1 MFTDV
6 FSLLKTQ
13 KAHQQWRFYFDAM
26 KIEDCFYIGYITKTK
41 GLKGEVQV
49 YFEYDE
55 PADLLLESV
64 FAEIN
69 GKLIPFFISTY
80 KLQNNQTG
88 NFYFDDIDTI
98 EKAQTLIRK
107 KLYLS
112 NSLKP
117 VREDDEFLITDLKG
131 FIVHDQTVGELGEII
146 EIHEYPQQ
154 FVAVVSYQFKEI
166 MFPLNDDL
174 IVEIDEENGI
184 LKVDLPEGL
193 IDLYLE
199 A

>member
-1 MFTDV
+1 
-6 FSLLKTQ
+6 
-13 KAHQQWRFYFDAM
+13 M

-49 YFEYDE
+49 YFEYDV
-55 PADLLLESV
+55 PANLPLDSV

-69 GKLIPFFISTY
+69 GKLVPFFISTY

-107 KLYLS
+107 KLYLL

-117 VREDDEFLITDLKG
+117 VRDDDEFLITDLKG
-131 FIVHDQTVGELGEII
+131 FMVHDQTVGELGDII

-154 FVAVVSYQFKEI
+154 FVAVVSYKFKEI

-193 IDLYLE
+193 VDLYLE
-199 A
+199 S

>member
-1 MFTDV
+1 
-6 FSLLKTQ
+6 
-13 KAHQQWRFYFDAM
+13 M
-26 KIEDCFYIGYITKTK
+26 KVEDCFYIGYITKTK

-55 PADLLLESV
+55 PADLLLDSV

-69 GKLIPFFISTY
+69 GKLVPFFISTY

-98 EKAQTLIRK
+98 EKAETLIRK
-107 KLYLS
+107 KLYLP
-112 NSLKP
+112 NKLKP
-117 VREDDEFLITDLKG
+117 VRDESEFLITDLKG
-131 FIVHDQTVGELGEII
+131 FIVYDNTVGELGEII

-154 FVAVVSYQFKEI
+154 FVAVVPYQFKEI

-174 IVEIDEENGI
+174 IIEIDEANGI

-199 A
+199 S

>member
-1 MFTDV
+1 
-6 FSLLKTQ
+6 
-13 KAHQQWRFYFDAM
+13 M

-55 PADLLLESV
+55 PANLPLESV

-69 GKLIPFFISTY
+69 GKLVPFFISTY

-98 EKAQTLIRK
+98 EKAQSLIRK
-107 KLYLS
+107 KLFLP
-112 NSLKP
+112 NALKP
-117 VREDDEFLITDLKG
+117 VREDDEFVITDLKG
-131 FIVHDQTVGELGEII
+131 FIVHDQTIGELGEII
-146 EIHEYPQQ
+146 EINEYPQQ
-154 FVAVVSYQFKEI
+154 FVAVVSYKFKEI

-174 IVEIDEENGI
+174 IVEVDEKKGI

-199 A
+199 Q

>member
-1 MFTDV
+1 
-6 FSLLKTQ
+6 
-13 KAHQQWRFYFDAM
+13 M

-55 PADLLLESV
+55 PANLPLDSV

-69 GKLIPFFISTY
+69 GKLVPFFISTY

-107 KLYLS
+107 KLYLL

-117 VREDDEFLITDLKG
+117 VRDDDEFLITDLKG
-131 FIVHDQTVGELGEII
+131 FMVHDQTVGELG
-146 EIHEYPQQ
+146 QL
-154 FVAVVSYQFKEI
+154 
-166 MFPLNDDL
+166 FPIN
-174 IVEIDEENGI
+174 
-184 LKVDLPEGL
+184 LKRSCFHSMM
-193 IDLYLE
+193 I
-199 A
+199 

>member
-1 MFTDV
+1 
-6 FSLLKTQ
+6 
-13 KAHQQWRFYFDAM
+13 M

-55 PADLLLESV
+55 PADLPLESV

-69 GKLIPFFISTY
+69 GKLVPFFISTY

-98 EKAQTLIRK
+98 EKAQSLIRK
-107 KLYLS
+107 KLFLP
-112 NSLKP
+112 NTLKP
-117 VREDDEFLITDLKG
+117 VSDDEFLITDLKG
-131 FIVHDQTVGELGEII
+131 FIVHDETIGELGEII

-154 FVAVVSYQFKEI
+154 FVAVVAYKFKEI

-174 IVEIDEENGI
+174 IVEINEGNGI
-184 LKVDLPEGL
+184 LKVDLPDGL

-199 A
+199 S

>member
-1 MFTDV
+1 
-6 FSLLKTQ
+6 
-13 KAHQQWRFYFDAM
+13 M

-55 PADLLLESV
+55 PADLKLDSV

-69 GKLIPFFISTY
+69 GKLVPFFIASY

-88 NFYFDDIDTI
+88 NFYFDDIDSI
-98 EKAQTLIRK
+98 EKAETLVRK
-107 KLYLS
+107 KLYLP
-112 NSLKP
+112 NSSKP
-117 VREDDEFLITDLKG
+117 QRDEDEFLITDLKG
-131 FIVHDQTVGELGEII
+131 FIAHDEKVGELGEII

-154 FVAVVSYQFKEI
+154 FVAVVPFKNKEI
-166 MFPLNDDL
+166 MFPLNEDL
-174 IVEIDEENGI
+174 IVEIDDENGV
-184 LKVDLPEGL
+184 LYVDLPEGL

-199 A
+199 S

>member
-1 MFTDV
+1 
-6 FSLLKTQ
+6 
-13 KAHQQWRFYFDAM
+13 M

-55 PADLLLESV
+55 PADLVLDSV

-69 GKLIPFFISTY
+69 GKFVPYFVSSY

-88 NFYFDDIDTI
+88 NFYFDDIETI
-98 EKAQTLIRK
+98 EKAETLVRK
-107 KLYLS
+107 KLYLP
-112 NSLKP
+112 NKLKP
-117 VREDDEFLITDLKG
+117 VRDDSEFLFTDLKG
-131 FIVHDQTVGELGEII
+131 YIVHDEVAGELGEII

-154 FVAVVSYQFKEI
+154 YVAVVPYQFKEI

-174 IVEIDEENGI
+174 IREIDEEKGI
-184 LKVDLPEGL
+184 LRVSLPEGL
-193 IDLYLE
+193 IDLYLGE
-199 A
+199 

>member
-1 MFTDV
+1 MN
-6 FSLLKTQ
+6 
-13 KAHQQWRFYFDAM
+13 
-26 KIEDCFYIGYITKTK
+26 IEDCFYIGYITKTK

-49 YFEYDE
+49 YFEFDE
-55 PADLLLESV
+55 PEDLTLDSV

-69 GKLIPFFISTY
+69 GKLVPFFVSVY

-98 EKAQTLIRK
+98 EKAEALVRK

-112 NSLKP
+112 NNLKP
-117 VREDDEFLITDLKG
+117 VRDEDEFLITDLKG
-131 FIVHDQTVGELGEII
+131 FIVHDAVAGELGEII

-154 FVAVVSYQFKEI
+154 YVAVVPYKNKEI

-174 IVEIDEENGI
+174 IVEIDEEKGI
-184 LKVDLPEGL
+184 LRVALPEGL

-199 A
+199 S

>member
-1 MFTDV
+1 
-6 FSLLKTQ
+6 
-13 KAHQQWRFYFDAM
+13 M

-41 GLKGEVQV
+41 GLKGEVQI
-49 YFEYDE
+49 YFEYDDPTE
-55 PADLLLESV
+55 VPLDSV

-69 GKLIPFFISTY
+69 GKLVPFFISAF

-98 EKAQTLIRK
+98 EKAEVLVRK
-107 KLYLS
+107 KLYLP
-112 NSLKP
+112 NKLKP
-117 VREDDEFLITDLKG
+117 VREEDDFLITDLKG
-131 FIVHDQTVGELGEII
+131 FIVHDETAGELGEII

-154 FVAVVSYQFKEI
+154 FVAVVPYKFKEI
-166 MFPLNDDL
+166 MFTLSDDL

-199 A
+199 S

>member
-1 MFTDV
+1 
-6 FSLLKTQ
+6 
-13 KAHQQWRFYFDAM
+13 M

-55 PADLLLESV
+55 PADLSLDSV

-69 GKLIPFFISTY
+69 GKLVPFFISSC

-88 NFYFDDIDTI
+88 NLYFDDIDSI
-98 EKAQTLIRK
+98 EKAEQLVRK
-107 KLYLS
+107 KLYLP
-112 NSLKP
+112 NKLKP
-117 VREDDEFLITDLKG
+117 VRDEDEFLITDLKG
-131 FIVHDQTVGELGEII
+131 FIVYDETAGELGEII

-154 FVAVVSYQFKEI
+154 YIAVVPYKFKEI

-174 IVEIDEENGI
+174 IKEIDEKKGI
-184 LKVDLPEGL
+184 LKVALPEGL
-193 IDLYLE
+193 IDLYLRE
-199 A
+199 

>member
-1 MFTDV
+1 
-6 FSLLKTQ
+6 
-13 KAHQQWRFYFDAM
+13 M

-55 PADLLLESV
+55 LADLKLDSV

-69 GKLIPFFISTY
+69 GKLVPFFIASY

-88 NFYFDDIDTI
+88 NFYFDDIDSI
-98 EKAQTLIRK
+98 EKAEALVRK
-107 KLYLS
+107 KLYLP
-112 NSLKP
+112 NSSKP
-117 VREDDEFLITDLKG
+117 QRDEDEFLITDLKG
-131 FIVHDQTVGELGEII
+131 FIAHDEKAGELGEII

-154 FVAVVSYQFKEI
+154 FVAVVPYKNKEVL
-166 MFPLNDDL
+166 FPLNDDL
-174 IVEIDEENGI
+174 IVEIDDENGI
-184 LKVDLPEGL
+184 LYVNLPEGL

>member
-1 MFTDV
+1 
-6 FSLLKTQ
+6 
-13 KAHQQWRFYFDAM
+13 M

-55 PADLLLESV
+55 PADLSLDSV

-69 GKLIPFFISTY
+69 GKLVPYFISTY

-98 EKAQTLIRK
+98 EKAETLIRK
-107 KLYLS
+107 KLYLP
-112 NSLKP
+112 NNLKP
-117 VREDDEFLITDLKG
+117 VRELDEFLITDLKG
-131 FIVHDQTVGELGEII
+131 FIVHDETAGELGEII

-154 FVAVVSYQFKEI
+154 FVAVILYKFKEI

-174 IVEIDEENGI
+174 IVEIDEEKGM

-199 A
+199 S

>member
-1 MFTDV
+1 
-6 FSLLKTQ
+6 
-13 KAHQQWRFYFDAM
+13 M

-55 PADLLLESV
+55 PGDLTLDSV

-69 GKLIPFFISTY
+69 GKLVPFFISAY

-88 NFYFDDIDTI
+88 NFYFDDVDTI
-98 EKAQTLIRK
+98 EKASALVRK

-112 NSLKP
+112 NELKP
-117 VREDDEFLITDLKG
+117 VRDEDEFLITDLKG
-131 FIVHDQTVGELGEII
+131 FIVFDETAGELGEII

-154 FVAVVSYQFKEI
+154 FVAVVPYKFKEI

-174 IVEIDEENGI
+174 IMEIDEDKGI
-184 LKVDLPEGL
+184 LKVNLPEGL
-193 IDLYLE
+193 IDLYLGE
-199 A
+199 S